1 MLYVLLL
8 VFSGSALGFL
18 AMHNLISRKNVDLS
32 KRANAILSGPAPD
45 IRERELSEPLSKRM
59 LKPLVHRVALH
70 TSRWLP
76 SEKEALL
83 AKKIEMAG
91 RPGGFGPREFTALKF
106 IVTVSSICMMLLLE
120 TLFTLPRQ
128 KWLLLTVLA
137 GVAGWYLPGFYL
149 RQKILERK
157 SEVEKTLPDILDLL
171 TVSVEAGM
179 GFDGA
184 LLKVVDKGKGILA
197 GEFLQV
203 LHHCKMGKPRR
214 EALRDM
220 AERMGVDDLSTFTGS
235 VIQAEQLGLG
245 LGNVLRLQSEQM
257 RQKRRQRAEESA
269 MKAPVKM
276 MIPMV
281 LFIFP
286 TIFVVLLGP
295 AVINILNAFSK

>member
-8 VFSGSALGFL
+8 VFTGSAMGFL
-18 AMHNLISRKNVDLS
+18 AAHNLLSRNNAALS
-32 KRANAILSGPAPD
+32 SRATAILSGPAPG
-45 IRERELSEPLSKRM
+45 IRERELDEPLSKRII
-59 LKPLVHRVALH
+59 KPIISRVTLH

-91 RPGGFGPREFTALKF
+91 RPGGFGPREFTALK
-106 IVTVSSICMMLLLE
+106 IIITAPLICLVFLLE
-120 TLFTLPRQ
+120 TLISLPGE
-128 KWLLLTVLA
+128 KWLLFTAFTVI
-137 GVAGWYLPGFYL
+137 AGWYLPDLYL
-149 RQKILERK
+149 RQKILERQTQ
-157 SEVEKTLPDILDLL
+157 VVRTLPDVLDLL

-179 GFDGA
+179 ALDGA
-184 LLKVVDKGKGILA
+184 LLKVVDKSKGILA
-197 GEFLQV
+197 GQFLKV
-203 LHHCKMGKPRR
+203 LQECKMGKPRR

-220 AERMGVDDLSTFTGS
+220 ADRMGVDDLSTFTGS

-295 AVINILNAFSK
+295 AVISILNTF